1 MVKKIGE
8 NTSEFLSVSRIHV
21 LFSPITYEF
30 AYLRKK
36 QLIKVVVAVIVATLI
51 IIIIRAVIIIL
62 GIILRVPH
70 TAKHFKCINFLYNLL
85 RKISSL
91 SLFYKE

>member
-1 MVKKIGE
+1 MV
-8 NTSEFLSVSRIHV
+8 
-21 LFSPITYEF
+21 
-30 AYLRKK
+30 
-36 QLIKVVVAVIVATLI
+36 VILATV

-70 TAKHFKCINFLYNLL
+70 TAKHFKCINVRYNLL

-91 SLFYKE
+91 FFYKE